1 MKQISLAMRECETS
15 LAILS
20 VNNLFAMTAKNPT
33 AWLTEAVYRRP
44 LPCMC
49 VRPRREV
56 VTATRKRRDRWP
68 AKWDLRRGGKSSA
81 QTKSPF

>member
-33 AWLTEAVYRRP
+33 A
-44 LPCMC
+44 
-49 VRPRREV
+49 
-56 VTATRKRRDRWP
+56 
-68 AKWDLRRGGKSSA
+68 
-81 QTKSPF
+81 